1 MLSARGVTVSLGGRL
16 VLNEVSVSVS
26 SGDRLGIVGPNGIGK
41 TTLLRVLAGQV
52 PVDAGA
58 VERAPAALTVG
69 FLPQET
75 DANPGETL
83 RSYLGRRTGV
93 AGASAELDRL
103 TVALETDP
111 TRAED
116 YTDALDRFLAL
127 GGDDLDARI
136 GAVCADL
143 GLAADRLDVEVSLLS
158 GGQAARAALAAIL
171 LSRFDVLLLDEPTN
185 NLDFAGLD
193 RLEQF
198 VQEADGAVVAV
209 SHDRAFLDG
218 SVHRMLELQ
227 EESRRAVEYAGS
239 WSDYVAARD
248 LARSQQYAR
257 YDEFRSK
264 RSALLERSRTQ
275 KAWSEQ
281 GKRNVK
287 RGGENDKHIRHRE
300 TQRSEKQAAKA
311 KITERAI
318 ERLEAVDK
326 PWESWEL
333 RLELAPSARSGDVV
347 VRLDQAV
354 VIRGT
359 FELGPVDLEIGW
371 QERIAI
377 LGPNGSGKTT
387 LLRALLGEI
396 PLTSGRRWIGPGV
409 RVGEMDQSRAQLP
422 PGQSLIDGFR
432 AATGMPPAE
441 ARSLLA
447 KFGLTAA
454 HVERVGGELSPGER
468 SRAILAELMA
478 GGVNCLVLDEPTNH
492 LDLEAI
498 EQLELA
504 LDGYDGTLLLVSHD
518 RRLLETVRITRTVNI
533 S

>member
-1 MLSARGVTVSLGGRL
+1 MLSAKGVTVSLGGRL
-16 VLNEVSVSVS
+16 VLNEVSVSVA

-41 TTLLRVLAGQV
+41 TTLLRALAGRV
-52 PVDAGA
+52 ALDAGV
-58 VERAPAALTVG
+58 VERAPKSLTVG

-75 DANPGETL
+75 DARPGETL
-83 RSYLGRRTGV
+83 RAYLERRTGV
-93 AGASAELDRL
+93 AEASAELDRL
-103 TVALETDP
+103 TDALATDPDATDAYSDALEH
-111 TRAED
+111 
-116 YTDALDRFLAL
+116 FLAL
-127 GGDDLDARI
+127 GGDDLGARI

-143 GLAADRLDVEVSLLS
+143 GLAADRLDVEVAVLS

-198 VQEADGAVVAV
+198 VHEAPGAVVVV

-218 SVHRMLELQ
+218 TVHRMLELQ

-257 YDEFRSK
+257 YGEFTAK
-264 RSALLERSRTQ
+264 RAALLERSRTQ

-281 GKRNVK
+281 GKRAVK
-287 RGGENDKHIRHRE
+287 KSNEKDKSIRWRE
-300 TQRSEKQAAKA
+300 TQRSEKQASKA
-311 KITERAI
+311 KITERAM
-318 ERLEAVDK
+318 ERLEVVEK
-326 PWESWEL
+326 PWEGWEL
-333 RLELAPSARSGDVV
+333 RLQLAPTARSGDVV
-347 VRLDQAV
+347 VRLEQAV
-354 VIRGT
+354 VERGT
-359 FELGPVDLEIGW
+359 FTLGPIDLEIGW

-396 PLTSGRRWIGPGV
+396 PLTAGRRWIGPGV
-409 RVGEMDQSRAQLP
+409 QVGEMDQSRAQLP
-422 PGQSLIDGFR
+422 ADEPLIDGFR
-432 AATGMPPAE
+432 AATGMGRSE

-454 HVERVGGELSPGER
+454 HVERVGAELSPGER
-468 SRAILAELMA
+468 SRAILAGLMA
-478 GGVNCLVLDEPTNH
+478 GGVNCLILDEPTNH

-504 LDGYDGTLLLVSHD
+504 ADGYDGTLLLVSHD
-518 RRLLETVRITRTVNI
+518 RRLLETVRITRTI
-533 S
+533 EL

>member
-1 MLSARGVTVSLGGRL
+1 MLSARGATVSLGGRL
-16 VLNEVSVSVS
+16 VLNDISLSVAP
-26 SGDRLGIVGPNGIGK
+26 GDRLGIVGPNGIGK
-41 TTLLRVLAGQV
+41 TTLLRVLAGLV
-52 PVDAGA
+52 ATDSGA
-58 VERAPAALTVG
+58 VERAPAGLTVG

-75 DANPGETL
+75 DARAGETL
-83 RSYLGRRTGV
+83 RAYLSRRTGV
-93 AGASAELDRL
+93 AEASAELDRL
-103 TVALETDP
+103 TGVLATDP
-111 TRAED
+111 SQAEA

-143 GLAADRLDVEVSLLS
+143 GLAEDRLDVEVAVLS

-193 RLEQF
+193 RLERF
-198 VQEADGAVVAV
+198 VDETNGAVVVV
-209 SHDRAFLDG
+209 SHDRAFLDAG
-218 SVHRMLELQ
+218 VDRILELQ
-227 EESRRAVEYAGS
+227 EESRRAVEYAGA

-257 YDEFRSK
+257 YDEFRAK
-264 RSALLERSRTQ
+264 RTALLERSRRQ

-281 GKRNVK
+281 GKRRIK
-287 RGGENDKHIRHRE
+287 RGGETDKHLRHRE

-311 KITERAI
+311 KITERSI

-326 PWESWEL
+326 PWEGWEL
-333 RLELAPSARSGDVV
+333 RLLLEPSARSGDVV
-347 VRLDQAV
+347 VRLERAV
-354 VIRGT
+354 VHRGT

-387 LLRALLGEI
+387 LLGALLGEI
-396 PLTSGRRWIGPGV
+396 PLSSGRRWIGPGV
-409 RVGEMDQSRAQLP
+409 KVGEMDQARAALP
-422 PGQSLIDGFR
+422 DDQPLIDGFR
-432 AATGMPPAE
+432 ASTGLGLAE

-454 HVERVGGELSPGER
+454 HVERLGAELSPGER
-468 SRAILAELMA
+468 SRAILGGLMA
-478 GGVNCLVLDEPTNH
+478 GGVNCLILDEPTNH

-518 RRLLETVRITRTVNI
+518 RRLLETVRITRTI
-533 S
+533 EL